1 MNQLGFKKT
10 LIIAMSLIT
19 ALAVGLSSYFN
30 YQKSSSVFKEQLY
43 NDTQTKVRIEKE
55 KLAEYLATKARTVE
69 QVAQEYATY
78 NHQDKHAER
87 MRLAAAAGDIPN
99 LTIGL
104 TNGDAYCSADVPG
117 WDNYKNP
124 PTYDPTKRP
133 WFSQAMNASGIIYTD
148 PYHDATTNEL
158 MVSIGKKAGQD
169 AVVLADIPLT
179 VLNSSVSKFD
189 SEGSISLIVDQNFA
203 ALASSSSLVKVGDN
217 VNNIRDL
224 VDVVRRL
231 KQSDSTI
238 MDYTVNG
245 IDKVMFAEKMTFGD
259 KAWYVMVGLD
269 KQIVFAKLNSL
280 RTQAIILTLVC
291 VLISIIVTTLIL
303 NVLYRPILVLKNTIV
318 GLSSGNGDLTQRLE
332 VTSNDDLGQMAA
344 GINAFIEQLQTLMLQ
359 IEQVAVELED
369 NANFMKSSSEE
380 NAQVLG
386 KHTQET
392 EMMVTAIEEMGA
404 TAGTVAQNAS
414 ESSQQTQDVAD
425 IGDESITVLN
435 SAKDMISQLVANVE
449 DTSQSMSVMS
459 DETSNISKILEV
471 IGEIAEQTNLLALN
485 AAIEAARAGEHGR
498 GFAVVA
504 DEVRALASRT
514 QKSTVEVDEA
524 LKRLLDGNTKVMA
537 LMESTRTESQETL
550 EGANSV
556 SDTMHELVR
565 RVMAVK
571 DLSFQIATAAEEQSS
586 VTAEVNQNMAAL
598 QDIVVQLNANG
609 ESVVEQANG
618 VSEKNARL
626 LSIVHQFKLN

>member
-1 MNQLGFKKT
+1 MNQLGFKKA
-10 LIIAMSLIT
+10 LIIAMTLIT

-30 YQKSSSVFKEQLY
+30 YQKSSTVFKEQLY
-43 NDTQTKVRIEKE
+43 KDTQTKIRVERE
-55 KLAEYLATKARTVE
+55 KLAVFLATKARTVE
-69 QVAQEYATY
+69 QVAKEYATY

-87 MRLAAAAGDIPN
+87 MRLAAVAGDIPN
-99 LTIGL
+99 LTVGFS
-104 TNGDAYCSADVPG
+104 NGDAYCSAPLPG
-117 WDNYKNP
+117 WDNFKNP
-124 PTYDPTKRP
+124 PTYNAAKRP
-133 WFSQAMNASGIIYTD
+133 WFSQAMNASGIIYTE
-148 PYHDATTNEL
+148 PYQDATTNEL
-158 MVSIGKKAGQD
+158 MVSIGQKAGPN

-179 VLNSSVSKFD
+179 VLNGSVSQFD
-189 SEGSISLIVDQNFA
+189 SEGSVSLIIDQDLS
-203 ALASSSSLVKVGDN
+203 ALASTSSLVKVGDK
-217 VNNIRDL
+217 VNNIKDI
-224 VDVVRRL
+224 VDVISRL
-231 KQSDSTI
+231 QRNDSTI
-238 MDYTVNG
+238 MDYTVNDV
-245 IDKVMFAEKMTFGD
+245 DKVMFAEKMTFGD
-259 KAWYVMVGLD
+259 KSWYIMAGLD
-269 KQIVFAKLNSL
+269 KHIVFAKLDSL

-291 VLISIIVTTLIL
+291 VLISVVVTMLIL
-303 NVLYRPILVLKNTIV
+303 NVLYRPILALKKMIT
-318 GLSSGNGDLTQRLE
+318 GLSSGNGDLTQRLD
-332 VTSNDDLGQMAA
+332 VTSNDDLGQMAS

-359 IEQVAVELED
+359 IEQVAVDLED
-369 NANFMKSSSEE
+369 NATFMKSSSEE
-380 NAQVLG
+380 NAQVLS

-425 IGDESITVLN
+425 IGDQSITVLN
-435 SAKDMISQLVANVE
+435 SAKNMIAQLVANVE

-524 LKRLLDGNTKVMA
+524 LKRLLDGNTKVIS
-537 LMESTRTESQETL
+537 LMESTRSESQETL

-598 QDIVVQLNANG
+598 QDIVVKLNANG